1 MSSAVPTSASTTPAT
16 ASASPDL
23 RHLPGSS
30 GLRRTQLALFG
41 AGLATFLLL
50 YSTQALL
57 PVLSANLHL
66 TPGQASLTVSAAA
79 IGLALAVI
87 PISALSERY
96 GRIAVMTASVFAA
109 AALALVI
116 PFSPDLTVLTALRAL
131 QGVALAGLPATAMA
145 YLAEEVHP
153 RALASAMGLYVAGN
167 SIGGMSGRLISGVVA
182 GAYGWRWGLAS
193 VAVLSLLCAVAF
205 RLLIPP
211 ARHFRPGPVN
221 PRALLRTVTGHLH
234 DPLLGRLF
242 ALGLLFMTVFGAVY
256 TVMGYRLVAAPFNLS
271 QGLAS
276 SIFAVYVVGTF
287 ASALS
292 ARVTGRFGRRGTLYL
307 GIGCTSAGLLLTL
320 PDSLPLALLGLVL
333 ITAGFFTGHCVASAS
348 VGRTATHGR
357 AQASALYLA
366 AYYQG
371 NSLGGTLGADAYH
384 AGGWND
390 TVLVGLTA
398 MALAAGVTLYGTV
411 RAGQAMRSRMIGVGS

>member
-182 GAYGWRWGLAS
+182 GAFGWRWGLAS

-205 RLLIPP
+205 RVLIPP

-366 AYYQG
+366 AYYLG